1 MSLKKNDNID
11 RRKVKD
17 RVKVHL
23 KYSKRHHMNK
33 KKEVYFLLIVNYL
46 FFINLLKQADACE
59 TKFNHRRDIV
69 DKFT

>member
-1 MSLKKNDNID
+1 
-11 RRKVKD
+11 
-17 RVKVHL
+17 
-23 KYSKRHHMNK
+23 MNK

-69 DKFT
+69 DKFTWLKRTEKKEFLYTHVLIKITVDDID

>member
-33 KKEVYFLLIVNYL
+33 IKSLFLIDSELS

-69 DKFT
+69 DNFT